1 MAFSDWW
8 TQAWYRIQP
17 CVRVWPVVLNLDLS
31 AHMALTLVGPKY
43 AVVVLV
49 KVLTSIFR
57 DLQTDD
63 KPSSKSRRLLRQPIL
78 GVEVTDLCEGQ
89 VGGIHN
95 RRIGQLFG
103 WSVTTVHSAPKN
115 WLRLLYTSERFE
127 KFCKSGNYRVRIKN
141 PDPENFFCQFFFLI
155 HLQAFFVKQTYLKTD
170 SF

>member
-1 MAFSDWW
+1 M
-8 TQAWYRIQP
+8 
-17 CVRVWPVVLNLDLS
+17 WPVVLNLDLS

-103 WSVTTVHSAPKN
+103 WSVTTAHSAPKN
-115 WLRLLYTSERFE
+115 
-127 KFCKSGNYRVRIKN
+127 
-141 PDPENFFCQFFFLI
+141 
-155 HLQAFFVKQTYLKTD
+155 
-170 SF
+170 